1 MAHPK
6 KLNMLKIGTRVY
18 SHIPSISTDGKII
31 IRITCKGMKSGL
43 TFEKEF
49 GLETKNKYPAQ

>member
-1 MAHPK
+1 
-6 KLNMLKIGTRVY
+6 MLKIGARVY

-49 GLETKNKYPAQ
+49 GLETKNKYPTQ